1 MSFNTTGQQNE
12 TLSQKKG
19 CTQELVYSTLLQKLH
34 EIRGFLFILKKFLLL
49 NKITKGLITKC
60 DSTFESLMETS

>member
-1 MSFNTTGQQNE
+1 MIPC
-12 TLSQKKG
+12 LKKKS

-49 NKITKGLITKC
+49 NKITKTKC
-60 DSTFESLMETS
+60 DSTFESLMGTS